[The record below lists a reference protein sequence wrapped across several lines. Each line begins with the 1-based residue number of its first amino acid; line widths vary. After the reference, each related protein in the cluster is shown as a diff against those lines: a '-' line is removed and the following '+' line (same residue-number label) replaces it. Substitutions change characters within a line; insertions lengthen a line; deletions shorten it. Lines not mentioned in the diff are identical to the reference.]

1 MQGRFPEAMA
11 AFDRCDEISGNSDVA
26 NLGRAQALAAQNR
39 YGEAVST
46 VLKGRT
52 VKTSN
57 DFYWLSSFYAGNSDK
72 EKALA
77 TLQNPSTSAIVI
89 SPQSTP
95 TPHSLPSGTTPASS
109 NSSTAPPNSTTRASS
124 SPS

>member
-1 MQGRFPEAMA
+1 MQNRFPGAMA

-26 NLGRAQALAAQNR
+26 NLGRAQALAAQKR

-57 DFYWLSSFYAGNSDK
+57 DFYRLSSFYAGNGDK

-77 TLQNPSTSAIVI
+77 TLQKSFDLGYRDFPAINAN
-89 SPQSTP
+89 
-95 TPHSLPSGTTPASS
+95 PASRDYS
-109 NSSTAPPNSTTRASS
+109 RIVGPYLGFRI
-124 SPS
+124 

>member
-1 MQGRFPEAMA
+1 MQNRFPEAMA

-57 DFYWLSSFYAGNSDK
+57 DFYWLSSFYAGNGDK

-77 TLQNPSTSAIVI
+77 TLQKSLDLGYRDFPAINANPAFSSLRNDSRFQRLLHRTSK
-89 SPQSTP
+89 
-95 TPHSLPSGTTPASS
+95 
-109 NSSTAPPNSTTRASS
+109 
-124 SPS
+124 